1 MEIKRYLVLLI
12 VASLLFATR
21 AEDDDEDEDEDED
34 VENGGGNSVLVLTT
48 ENFDDTIAA
57 HDTVLVEF
65 YAPWCGHCKQLE
77 PEYAAAAEQLS
88 QHTPP
93 VVLAKVDAT
102 QESELGER
110 FDVSGY
116 PTLKF
121 FKGGVVNEYEGPRE
135 KEGIVKYMKERASP
149 DWKPPAEAVVTV
161 TTDTFQEFIDS
172 ADLVLLE
179 FYAPWCG
186 HCKKLAP
193 DYEKAAKR
201 LADIDEP
208 IFLGKVDATEEK
220 ELASRFDVTGYPTL
234 KMFRNGRDSDY
245 NGERDVSGIIN
256 YMMKQQGEAS
266 KLKHTKKEV
275 KHYMLEDQVTIMG
288 FFDNMFD
295 PLLRVYMDAANDLR
309 EDFTF
314 GHSVSKDVG
323 NSYKVNPKS
332 VVVFTPEKF
341 YTKYEPKWHIFNMVD
356 GTTPEDVQKFIQE
369 HQHPLV
375 GQYTAER
382 EKHFKNR
389 RPLCLV
395 FYAVDWSFD
404 HREATQLW
412 RNRVAGVAA
421 SNKEILFAVADED
434 DNKRLISEF
443 RLEDSGEELNIG
455 CYDSKN
461 RRYKLDDMDEWDDDD
476 VEEFLGKFRTGKLP
490 QIIKSQKVPKKQSGP
505 VVTVVGNSFKDI
517 VMDPTKDV
525 LIELYAPWCGHC
537 KSLTPKYNELAKRF
551 KNEKNLVIAKMDA
564 TANEA
569 PEAYRVGG
577 FPTIYWAPANNKE
590 NPIQYDRQRETDDFE
605 KFIKEKATVSFGKGL
620 KEEL

>member
-1 MEIKRYLVLLI
+1 MEVKRYLILLL
-12 VASLLFATR
+12 VASLLFVAR
-21 AEDDDEDEDEDED
+21 ADDDDEEEDEGEEEGDG
-34 VENGGGNSVLVLTT
+34 VMVLTND
-48 ENFDDTIAA
+48 NFDDTIAA
-57 HDTVLVEF
+57 NENVLVEF
-65 YAPWCGHCKQLE
+65 YAPWCGHCKQLA
-77 PEYAAAAEQLS
+77 PEYAAAAKQLIKNE
-88 QHTPP
+88 PP
-93 VVLAKVDAT
+93 VLLAKVDAT

-110 FDVSGY
+110 FEISGY

-121 FKGGVVNEYEGPRE
+121 FKGGVVSDYEGPRE
-135 KEGIVKYMKERASP
+135 TQGIVNYMEERASP
-149 DWKPPAEAVVTV
+149 DWKPPADVVVTV
-161 TTDTFQEFIDS
+161 TTDTFQDFIDS

-193 DYEKAAKR
+193 EYEKAAKR
-201 LADIDEP
+201 LAAIDEP
-208 IFLGKVDATEEK
+208 IPLGKVDATVET
-220 ELASRFDVTGYPTL
+220 ELATRFGVTGYPTM
-234 KMFRNGRDSDY
+234 KMFRKGRDSDY

-256 YMMKQQGEAS
+256 YMIKQQGEAS
-266 KLKHTKKEV
+266 KLKHTTKEV
-275 KHYMLEDQVTIMG
+275 RHYMLKDQITIMG
-288 FFDNMFD
+288 FFDNIND

-314 GHSVSKDVG
+314 GHSVSKDVREE
-323 NSYKVNPKS
+323 YKVNPKS
-332 VVVFTPEKF
+332 VVVFIPARF
-341 YTKYEPKWHIFNMVD
+341 YTKYEPKWHIFKMED
-356 GTTPEDVQKFIQE
+356 DATPEDVQKFIQD
-369 HQHPLV
+369 HKHPLV
-375 GQYTAER
+375 GQYTSEQ
-382 EKHFKNR
+382 EKHYKNR

-404 HREATQLW
+404 HRDATELW
-412 RNRVAGVAA
+412 RKRVASVAA
-421 SNKEILFAVADED
+421 ANKDILFAIADED

-443 RLEDSGEELNIG
+443 RLEESGEELNIG

-461 RRYKLDDMDEWDDDD
+461 RRYKLDDMEEWDDDD
-476 VEEFLGKFRTGKLP
+476 VEDFLKKFRKGKLP
-490 QIIKSQKVPKKQSGP
+490 QIIKSQKVPKKQTGP

-537 KSLTPKYNELAKRF
+537 KSLEPKYAELAKRF
-551 KNEKNLVIAKMDA
+551 KKEKNLVIAKMDA

-590 NPIQYDRQRETDDFE
+590 NPVQYDRQREVDDFE
-605 KFIKEKATVSFGKGL
+605 KFIKEKATVSFGKEL